1 MMNPMAYKINYRAEN
16 IRARSVKLF
25 PFQQNI
31 NLEIEFY
38 ILFPTYRDNHYS
50 EAFL

>member
-1 MMNPMAYKINYRAEN
+1 MNRMAYKINYRAEN

-31 NLEIEFY
+31 NPEMKFY
-38 ILFPTYRDNHYS
+38 ILFLAETIIYC